1 MLCVLANLCFWR
13 SSTFTWPSRCWTV
26 CSPTRWLASISR
38 FRFFRYATL
47 GLACSRL
54 GLHFALHRIDVLHSF
69 CFLLVWLLFLS
80 FTFLWLLFL
89 FTFRLHD
96 VVHQVLEIF
105 IVDLFVSKL
114 KLINLLLELFI
125 GGNVSSLSISSLPFR
140 IEIKMV
146 YHTIDRKT
154 TALTLAT
161 FDVRVVLKWFT
172 IVEVLCTGVARL
184 CILGVVLHLVIDL
197 LVSFIEL
204 LLLLHQLNLLTGVLI
219 QIKLQIRLLLEIF
232 VRVW

>member
-1 MLCVLANLCFWR
+1 M
-13 SSTFTWPSRCWTV
+13 
-26 CSPTRWLASISR
+26 
-38 FRFFRYATL
+38 
-47 GLACSRL
+47 
-54 GLHFALHRIDVLHSF
+54 
-69 CFLLVWLLFLS
+69 
-80 FTFLWLLFL
+80 
-89 FTFRLHD
+89 HD

-146 YHTIDRKT
+146 YHTIDCKT

-161 FDVRVVLKWFT
+161 FDVRVVLERFT

-184 CILGVVLHLVIDL
+184 CILGVVLHLIVDL

-204 LLLLHQLNLLTGVLI
+204 LLLLHQLNLLTSVLI
-219 QIKLQIRLLLEIF
+219 QIELQIRLLLEIL
-232 VRVW
+232 VRV

>member
-1 MLCVLANLCFWR
+1 M
-13 SSTFTWPSRCWTV
+13 
-26 CSPTRWLASISR
+26 
-38 FRFFRYATL
+38 
-47 GLACSRL
+47 
-54 GLHFALHRIDVLHSF
+54 
-69 CFLLVWLLFLS
+69 
-80 FTFLWLLFL
+80 
-89 FTFRLHD
+89 HD
-96 VVHQVLEIF
+96 VVHQVLKIF

-125 GGNVSSLSISSLPFR
+125 GGNVSSLGVTSLPFS

-146 YHTIDRKT
+146 
-154 TALTLAT
+154 LAT
-161 FDVRVVLKWFT
+161 FDVRVVLKRFT

-219 QIKLQIRLLLEIF
+219 QIELQIRLFLEIF

>member
-1 MLCVLANLCFWR
+1 M
-13 SSTFTWPSRCWTV
+13 
-26 CSPTRWLASISR
+26 
-38 FRFFRYATL
+38 
-47 GLACSRL
+47 
-54 GLHFALHRIDVLHSF
+54 
-69 CFLLVWLLFLS
+69 
-80 FTFLWLLFL
+80 
-89 FTFRLHD
+89 HD

-161 FDVRVVLKWFT
+161 FDVRVVLK
-172 IVEVLCTGVARL
+172 
-184 CILGVVLHLVIDL
+184 
-197 LVSFIEL
+197 
-204 LLLLHQLNLLTGVLI
+204 
-219 QIKLQIRLLLEIF
+219 
-232 VRVW
+232 